1 MGVRVRYKIEAS
13 ISSTSAEEKDL
24 GNVAYEVLNDAQGEG
39 GTRKTL
45 LAAGATDVS
54 VMLTEI
60 STATWVLIKT
70 NTKDSTDTLTGID
83 IKKNDIANEV
93 TTIEPLTG
101 AAQAHLLMSA
111 SGITD
116 LFATN
121 SGSVDIE
128 ITVMAV
134 GD

>member
-1 MGVRVRYKIEAS
+1 MGVRVRYKVEAS

-24 GNVAYEVLNDAQGEG
+24 GNVAYEVVNDAQGEG

-83 IKKNDIANEV
+83 LKKNDIANEV
-93 TTIEPLTG
+93 TTIEPLSG
-101 AAQAHLLMSA
+101 ATQAHLLMSA

>member
-1 MGVRVRYKIEAS
+1 MGVRIRYKIEAS
-13 ISSTSAEEKDL
+13 VSSTSAEEKDL
-24 GNVAYEVLNDAQGEG
+24 GNVACEVVNDSQGEG

-54 VMLTEI
+54 IMLTEI

-70 NTKDSTDTLTGID
+70 NTRDSTDVLTGID

-93 TTIEPLTG
+93 TTIEPLSG
-101 AAQAHLLMSA
+101 ATQAHMLMSA